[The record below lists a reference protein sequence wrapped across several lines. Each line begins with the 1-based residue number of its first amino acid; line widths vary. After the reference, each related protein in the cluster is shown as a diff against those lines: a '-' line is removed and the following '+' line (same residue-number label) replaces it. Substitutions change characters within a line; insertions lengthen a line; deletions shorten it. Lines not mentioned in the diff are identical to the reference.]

1 MIQYLYLGRV
11 DYAEALRLQ
20 QELVALRTAGRIGNV
35 LLLLEHPPV
44 LTLGRNAKRANILA
58 SDELLAARGVTLH
71 EINRGGDVT
80 YHGPGQ
86 LIGYPIF
93 DLRSL
98 RNPKS
103 GGTGTTG
110 DCSVAAGRRLG
121 PVDFVRLMEEAL
133 IRLCGEFGVATGRI
147 CGLTG
152 VWCGLAEPQISSEGL
167 RCEAPA
173 KTPLPVRGER
183 KIAAIGI
190 HVARGVTSH
199 GFAFNVT
206 TDLRDF
212 ALINPCGITDRPVTS
227 LEREVADAKDLP
239 TLESLAHRSARQFG
253 EVFDEPIEFVESLG
267 ALRATAEAAP
277 DSSAPGSSAGEFPA
291 QEFPANDTP
300 LAIPPEIER
309 LRRSKD
315 RPISV

>member
-11 DYAEALRLQ
+11 DYAEALGLQ
-20 QELVALRTAGRIGNV
+20 QELVALRTAARIGNV

-98 RNPKS
+98 RNPS
-103 GGTGTTG
+103 GHH
-110 DCSVAAGRRLG
+110 RLG

-133 IRLCGEFGVATGRI
+133 IRLCGEFGVTAGRI

-152 VWCGLAEPQISSEGL
+152 VWCGLPEPQISSKGL
-167 RCEAPA
+167 QCEAPS
-173 KTPLPVRGER
+173 KTPLPAGGER

-206 TDLRDF
+206 TDPRDF
-212 ALINPCGITDRPVTS
+212 ALINPCGITDRPVTN
-227 LEREVADAKDLP
+227 LEREVADTKNVP
-239 TLESLAHRSARQFG
+239 SLETFARMAARQFG
-253 EVFDEPIEFVESLG
+253 NVFDEPMEFVESLA
-267 ALRATAEAAP
+267 ALRASADAA
-277 DSSAPGSSAGEFPA
+277 AEFPA
-291 QEFPANDTP
+291 QDTP
-300 LAIPPEIER
+300 LQITPEIER

>member
-11 DYAEALRLQ
+11 DYAEALGLQ

-98 RNPKS
+98 RNPS
-103 GGTGTTG
+103 G
-110 DCSVAAGRRLG
+110 RKRLG

-133 IRLCGEFGVATGRI
+133 IRLCGEFGVTAGRI

-152 VWCGLAEPQISSEGL
+152 VWCGLAEPQILSKELQCAAPSE
-167 RCEAPA
+167 
-173 KTPLPVRGER
+173 TPLPAGGER

-199 GFAFNVT
+199 GFAFNVA
-206 TDLRDF
+206 TDLREF

-227 LEREVADAKDLP
+227 LEREVAGQIADPKNLP

-253 EVFDEPIEFVESLG
+253 VVFDEPVEFVESLA
-267 ALRATAEAAP
+267 ALRAQAAMAP
-277 DSSAPGSSAGEFPA
+277 DLSAPKSSSSSGGEIPALGFSAPEFPA
-291 QEFPANDTP
+291 EDTP
-300 LAIPPEIER
+300 LEIPPEIER

>member
-1 MIQYLYLGRV
+1 MIEYLYLGRV
-11 DYAEALRLQ
+11 PYAEALRLQ
-20 QELVALRTAGRIGNV
+20 EELVALRQQDRIGNV

-44 LTLGRNAKRANILA
+44 LTLGRNANRSNILA
-58 SDELLAARGVTLH
+58 SDELLARRGVTLH

-98 RNPKS
+98 RSP
-103 GGTGTTG
+103 
-110 DCSVAAGRRLG
+110 DARRLG
-121 PVDFVRLMEEAL
+121 PVDFVRIMEEAL
-133 IRLCGEFGVATGRI
+133 IRLCGEFGVHAGRI

-152 VWCGLAEPQISSEGL
+152 VWCHL
-167 RCEAPA
+167 RWGG
-173 KTPLPVRGER
+173 PLDESCGTIATDQPRGER

-206 TDLRDF
+206 TDLREF

-227 LEREVADAKDLP
+227 LEMEVPGPETLP
-239 TLESLAHRSARQFG
+239 SLESLAHQAARQFG
-253 EVFDEPIEFVESLG
+253 QVFNEQVLALDRLD
-267 ALRATAEAAP
+267 ALRAQAQS
-277 DSSAPGSSAGEFPA
+277 DPGSEADFPA
-291 QEFPANDTP
+291 EDSP
-300 LAIPPEIER
+300 LQVPPEIER

-315 RPISV
+315 RPIRA